1 MPINP
6 NALNLRAKI
15 IGTLIRDARLA
26 AERQIEECAQ
36 AIGVSSETFEAYE
49 LGTKVISLPE
59 LEGVAYYLDT
69 PLGHFWGNQT
79 ISKNG
84 GTRQHPEMGRLIQLR
99 HRIIGALL
107 RQARLEA
114 RLSLET
120 LAKQI
125 EIEPPLLEA
134 YELGQEPVPVPHLEV
149 LSGVLNR
156 SIREFQDVRGPVGAW
171 NEQQRALQDFQ
182 ALPTNLQLFVS
193 KPVNR
198 PYLELAL
205 RLSDMPVER
214 LRAVAEGL
222 LEITY

>member
-6 NALNLRAKI
+6 AALILRAKI

-26 AERQIEECAQ
+26 TEKQIEECAQ
-36 AIGVSSETFEAYE
+36 AIGVSSDTFEAYE

-59 LEGVAYYLDT
+59 LEGVAYYLNV
-69 PLGHFWGNQT
+69 PLEHFWESQT
-79 ISKNG
+79 LSTDG
-84 GTRQHPEMGRLIQLR
+84 GSRQHPEMGRLIQLR

-107 RQARLEA
+107 RQARLES

-125 EIEPPLLEA
+125 QVDVSLLEA
-134 YELGQEPVPVPHLEV
+134 YELGQEPVPLPHLEV
-149 LSGVLNR
+149 LSGALNR
-156 SIREFQDVRGPVGAW
+156 SIREFQDVHGPVGIW
-171 NEQQRALQDFQ
+171 NAQKRALQDFQ
-182 ALPTNLQLFVS
+182 ALPSNLQTFVS

-198 PYLELAL
+198 PYLELAF